1 MKTEIMP
8 RTEFEANW
16 FAVGFL
22 VPEDFLREK
31 KALGWSNA
39 EIAEALD
46 VGEHVVVDRIATL
59 GGESIFTKA

>member
-1 MKTEIMP
+1 VNVP
-8 RTEFEANW
+8 RHIVEANW

-31 KALGWSNA
+31 KSLGWSNA

-46 VGEHVVVDRIATL
+46 VGEHVVADRIETL
-59 GGESIFTKA
+59 GGEQIFKKP